1 MLLTDVKKKQQQ
13 QKQTNKQNGPSNTKL
28 ANERK

>member
-1 MLLTDVKKKQQQ
+1 MLLTREKKKQQ

>member
-1 MLLTDVKKKQQQ
+1 MLLTREKKQQ

>member
-1 MLLTDVKKKQQQ
+1 MLLTSEKKQQQ